1 MAGVVVAGVAAAAA
15 FGLHTLF
22 PVVPLLTAAVGLGM
36 IVGQIP
42 ASQRMLDGSLK
53 PGIAVSARRLLRVG
67 IVLLGLKLS
76 LFDIAGL
83 GWPTIVVIVLIVGI
97 TFAATLGLGKLLRLP
112 GTQPILIAAGFSIC
126 GASAIGAMSAV
137 TRSKDEDQATPV
149 ALVTLCGTLAI
160 FVLPVLRIPLGMSA
174 EDFGLWVG
182 LSVHDVGQVVATA
195 QIAGPAALAAAV
207 VVKLTR
213 VLTLAPMVAIV
224 GLVERGRDKR
234 AERTTLTGIRS
245 PALAFD
251 PEFSTHTEADGDGAD
266 GSADGEG
273 AADSRPGSEPAVRA
287 RRPPIVPLFIAG
299 FLVAVL
305 IRTFVPLPDVVLSGA
320 DTLQT
325 ALLAMAL
332 FALGSNIRFAALAR
346 TGWRALIVGLV
357 SWALIAVMSLAAVN
371 LLR

>member
-1 MAGVVVAGVAAAAA
+1 MSLARADGRMVYPPWVPGVVVAGVAALVAWGIHA
-15 FGLHTLF
+15 LF
-22 PVVPLLTAAVGLGM
+22 PVIPLLTAAVGIGM
-36 IVGQIP
+36 VLGQIP
-42 ASQRMLDGSLK
+42 PAVRMLDGVLK
-53 PGIAVSARRLLRVG
+53 AGIGVSARRLLRLG

-83 GWPTIVVIVLIVGI
+83 GWATIVVIVLIVAI
-97 TFAATLGLGKLLRLP
+97 TFFATIGFGRLLRLP

-137 TRSKDEDQATPV
+137 TRSKDEDTATPV

-160 FVLPVLRIPLGMSA
+160 FILPALRFPLGLGP

-195 QIAGPAALAAAV
+195 QIAGPVALASAV

-224 GLVERGRDKR
+224 GVVERRKDAQNEALGHDHPDYV
-234 AERTTLTGIRS
+234 ER
-245 PALAFD
+245 PAAK
-251 PEFSTHTEADGDGAD
+251 
-266 GSADGEG
+266 
-273 AADSRPGSEPAVRA
+273 
-287 RRPPIVPLFIAG
+287 RPPIVPLFILG
-299 FLVAVL
+299 FIALVLV
-305 IRTFVPLPDVVLSGA
+305 RTFVPVPDAVLNAGDFA
-320 DTLQT
+320 QN

-332 FALGSNIRFAALAR
+332 FALGSSIRFRSLAR
-346 TGWRALIVGLV
+346 TGWRALIVGLA
-357 SWALIAVMSLAAVN
+357 SWVVVAGLSLVAVY

>member
-1 MAGVVVAGVAAAAA
+1 MRGPRWLPGLVVAGAATLVA
-15 FGLHTLF
+15 FLLHLAV
-22 PVVPLLTAAVGLGM
+22 PAIPLLTAAVGLGM

-42 ASQRMLDGSLK
+42 ATQRLLDSILK
-53 PGIAVSARRLLRVG
+53 PGIAVAARRLLRIG

-76 LFDIAGL
+76 LVDIAGL
-83 GWPTIVVIVLIVGI
+83 GWPTILVIVLVVGI

-126 GASAIGAMSAV
+126 GASAIGAMGAV

-160 FVLPVLRIPLGMSA
+160 FILPALRFPLGLDDA
-174 EDFGLWVG
+174 DFGLWVG

-195 QIAGPAALAAAV
+195 QIAGPAALAVAV

-224 GLVERGRDKR
+224 GFVERRRESR
-234 AERTTLTGIRS
+234 AVQAGTRPASTGAR
-245 PALAFD
+245 PA
-251 PEFSTHTEADGDGAD
+251 
-266 GSADGEG
+266 
-273 AADSRPGSEPAVRA
+273 
-287 RRPPIVPLFIAG
+287 IVPLFIVG
-299 FLVAVL
+299 FLAAVL
-305 IRTFVPLPDVVLSGA
+305 VRTFVLDPSGASIAAPVLSVA

-325 ALLAMAL
+325 ILFGMAL
-332 FALGSNIRFAALAR
+332 FGLGSNIRFAALAR
-346 TGWRALIVGLV
+346 TGWRALLVGLA
-357 SWALIAVMSLAAVN
+357 SWLLIALLSLAAVS